1 MALDDKLPPP
11 PSRAVSIAV
20 SAVLVIV
27 WAFVRLVVF
36 DTTMFPL
43 TYLLPLLVC
52 IWSRDR
58 GALWGMASVFAALH
72 LTKLF
77 WVTPHPT
84 LTSSDVWSNAI
95 ATMANIGIGAFAID
109 AVIRMRT
116 RLELT
121 LTDVRAQAEELQAQ
135 SEELAQQNEE
145 LTEQAEELSRQ
156 STELSQQGEE
166 LASQNEE
173 LQSQSEEITALN
185 AALEQRERLL
195 ETLLEATRS
204 TSSEL
209 AALQHIASAA
219 PGLFGEVCAVAAI
232 YEVTAAGLQ
241 LRVAA
246 TDAAVQDG
254 DDSIAHDTFA
264 SLVIEENRTAALADT
279 ALRPDL
285 RVPVVDGVA
294 PIRAVLGAPV
304 RVADQPAGVFAIYCT
319 RQHEWT
325 HDQFRLAEWLADQC
339 GRALQA
345 LRAQESLREAD
356 RQKSDFLATLSHELR
371 NPLAPIRFA
380 LKLIEQGHAS
390 DGNALR
396 IIERQFQQLV
406 RLVDDLLDA
415 TRLSSNKI
423 QLRRTTCD
431 LTAIV
436 RHAIEAATP
445 DIESA
450 GHRLAVRLPNKPLW
464 LDADEDRIAQ
474 VVTNLLTNATR
485 YTPPGGQLTVSV
497 ARSGDEALLAV
508 TDTGIGLEPQ
518 DAARVFDM
526 FTQVGGPGSGGLGIG
541 LAIVRGIA
549 ELHGGR
555 AEVLSKGLGYGS
567 EFRVTLPV
575 GTTPIADHATLN
587 EEPELHPNGT
597 RRVLVVDDNTD
608 SAEMMA
614 ALLEMHGHTVWVAHD
629 AHGALALANEVSPE
643 VALLDIGLPGLDGYE
658 LARRLRQSDATRRA
672 RLVAVTGWGQDG
684 DRAKARDAGFDAH
697 LTKPAAPKDILAV
710 LNDHLLAG

>member
-11 PSRAVSIAV
+11 PSRAVSFAV
-20 SAVLVIV
+20 SATLVIV
-27 WAFVRLVVF
+27 WAFVRLVVL

-43 TYLLPLLVC
+43 SYLLPLLVC

-58 GALWGMASVFAALH
+58 AVLWGMAGIFAALH

-77 WVTPHPT
+77 WILPPET
-84 LTSSDVWSNAI
+84 LTSSEVWSNAI
-95 ATMANIGIGAFAID
+95 ATMANILIGAFAID
-109 AVIRMRT
+109 AVIRGRT
-116 RLELT
+116 RLEST
-121 LTDVRAQAEELQAQ
+121 LTQVRAQAEELQAQ

-145 LTEQAEELSRQ
+145 LTEQAE
-156 STELSQQGEE
+156 ELSQQGEE

-185 AALEQRERLL
+185 AALEQREQLL
-195 ETLLEATRS
+195 ETLLDATRS
-204 TSSEL
+204 ASSEL
-209 AALQHIASAA
+209 VALQHIASAA
-219 PGLFGEVCAVAAI
+219 PGLFGDVCAAAAI
-232 YEVTAAGLQ
+232 YEVTTAGLQ

-246 TDAAVQDG
+246 TDSAILDG
-254 DDSIAHDTFA
+254 DDSIGHDPFA
-264 SLVIEENRTAALADT
+264 TLVIDENRTAALTDT

-285 RVPVVDGVA
+285 RVPAVAGVA
-294 PIRAVLGAPV
+294 QIRAVLGAPV

-319 RQHEWT
+319 RQHDWT

-339 GRALQA
+339 GRVLQA

-380 LKLIEQGHAS
+380 LKLIEQGHGS

-423 QLRRTTCD
+423 QLRRSRCD
-431 LTAIV
+431 LVAIV
-436 RHAIEAATP
+436 QHAVEAATP
-445 DIESA
+445 DIAAA
-450 GHRLAVRLPNKPLW
+450 GHHLAMRLPTMPLW

-485 YTPPGGQLTVSV
+485 YTPPGGQLTVGV
-497 ARSGDEALLAV
+497 ARSDDGAVLTV

-518 DAARVFDM
+518 DADRVFDM

-555 AEVLSKGLGYGS
+555 AEVVSKGLGHGS
-567 EFRVTLPV
+567 EFRVTLPI
-575 GTTPIADHATLN
+575 GTVPVADRVAPCEQPQSL
-587 EEPELHPNGT
+587 PNGS

-608 SAEMMA
+608 STEMMA

-629 AHGALALANEVSPE
+629 AHGALALAKEVSPE

-658 LARRLRQSDATRRA
+658 LARRLRQSDVTRRA

-697 LTKPAAPKDILAV
+697 LTKPAAPTDILAV
-710 LNDHLLAG
+710 LNDQLLAG